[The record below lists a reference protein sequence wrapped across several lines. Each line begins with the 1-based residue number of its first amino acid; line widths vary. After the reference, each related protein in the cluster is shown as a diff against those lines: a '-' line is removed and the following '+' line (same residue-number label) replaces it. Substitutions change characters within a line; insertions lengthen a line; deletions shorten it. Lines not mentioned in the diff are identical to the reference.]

1 MRQYFG
7 IAALVAAAGLSST
20 ALGQDSVSNS
30 SGNLPGDALSPWTQG
45 CAAYVIDLAPV
56 TTSQGNVFGIAPV
69 LKTSKSASANF
80 NSLGSSVSISPDL
93 AEGVA
98 YSRAAYSF
106 WDMPGMG
113 VNNEQNDAGTTVN
126 TTGTANRFALAMSEF
141 STTDSG
147 ANFNGI
153 IGALVNYDPAS
164 PNRLF
169 VDRRMGAVNTPDG
182 FTGDSSQLGGSSIDA
197 NGNLYYR
204 ADNFG
209 SSGPNQVSGQN
220 IFRTRL
226 ADRDCGVLNLIS
238 SISTQSD
245 ATNGML
251 IGSATTH
258 SVPSNVPASAAGGNG
273 LYAGP
278 NFNGEYVYGATAG
291 ASTATTGHLDNSVT
305 VDQRGTFGQTGATP
319 FGGVYTLANASN
331 DLIFDNTTVVNVFG
345 VDATGAV
352 TGNAGFEVPLVVMD
366 NADGFTTTYI
376 DGVYQ
381 NRHVTGSTAFRGGV
395 GSVAVGA
402 DGAGNNLIATTM
414 SENGFTGDFANQIIV
429 GRYTTPGTIEWT
441 MAAYVDQLN
450 SGTMDAGKPIV
461 DDMGVEI
468 GQLVDLLSVTGG
480 SPFGPSLSAPA
491 FDSAGNVWFMAS
503 VELYDRLPDGGSDF
517 DGALIRAI
525 YDEATFSYSLELV
538 LEVGTVVTGPNS
550 NRDYRID
557 FLGTATGSS
566 NPTPSSVWSSAVSDV
581 AWNGVDPSTLDAADP
596 MTNGGAVIQTG
607 ITYDINGDG
616 AFNNPTS
623 INFDPALPADETYQ
637 VALYVGYFQDGPPP
651 CPADLAAPFG
661 VLNFFDIAAYI
672 NLYNAN
678 DPAADLAAPFGA
690 LNFFDISTFIGFYN
704 AGCP

>member
-141 STTDSG
+141 ATTDSG

-305 VDQRGTFGQTGATP
+305 VDQRGTFGQTAATP

-331 DLIFDNTTVVNVFG
+331 DLVNDNTTVVNVFG

-395 GSVAVGA
+395 GSVAVGT
-402 DGAGNNLIATTM
+402 DGTGNNLIATTM